1 MVLELERVGKKRG
14 EGYELFIDRFQVE
27 KQERVAIIGP
37 SGCGKS
43 TTLDILGMVLDPTHM
58 GKFVL
63 SPGEGSHDIAALWE
77 KDRQYDLTELRRK
90 HFGYVLQTGEI
101 FSFLNV
107 RGNIELTALASGLG
121 KEGAAERA
129 KDLMER
135 LELTRLAKAM
145 PATLSIGQRQ
155 RVAIARALA
164 PRPCLLLADE
174 PTSALDPGLARR
186 VMSLLIETVADYG
199 SSLIMVSHDIALVR
213 KFDFREAA
221 IKMKSIENGVRAI
234 LDDR

>member
-1 MVLELERVGKKRG
+1 MILELEGVGKNRG
-14 EGYELFIDRFQVE
+14 DGYELAIDRFKVE
-27 KQERVAIIGP
+27 PRERVAIIGP

-43 TTLDILGMVLDPTHM
+43 TTLDILGMVLDPSHM
-58 GKFVL
+58 GRFVL
-63 SPGEGSHDIAALWE
+63 SPGEGSHDIAALWQ
-77 KDRQYDLTELRRK
+77 KDRQSDLTELRRR
-90 HFGYVLQTGEI
+90 HYGYVLQTGEI
-101 FSFLNV
+101 FAFLNV
-107 RGNIELTALASGLG
+107 RENIELTALAAGLD
-121 KEGAAERA
+121 KEAAAERA
-129 KDLMER
+129 TDLMER
-135 LELTRLAKAM
+135 LDLTRLARAM

-155 RVAIARALA
+155 RAAIARALA

-213 KFDFREAA
+213 KFGFREAP
-221 IKMKSIENGVRAI
+221 IKMKSLENGVQAI